1 MIELSED
8 TRSKNILIVQTE
20 FLDVLNELKSVN
32 ISLPRTSNQYDVD
45 LQTYSGN
52 GQLTIPIGKICSI
65 DLNPKIGISTE
76 RNILAYDE
84 SIVKFSCLEGTAYLT
99 SHSLIYIGES
109 DYIPTGYLTFYFYT
123 KSKSIVENSKY
134 LRYSLDP
141 DMDSKKDYIK
151 DKIDFLVNYTP
162 PNSLLLIDGPLIAGD
177 VYTYMI
183 RAIDKFLERN
193 ILPVFFVKNS
203 LSNMVVDSVKN
214 FSYKYNSDMHWSYK
228 YLKKGQRTNY
238 FKYADK
244 INPNNA
250 KIFSYIKS
258 YDISP
263 QRVEF
268 HLDTFKAFRNEI
280 DAIHDT
286 IYYMQ
291 LVQGDKN
298 NPQIRPIAIAER
310 FAREFIKLTDIN
322 KYFFDFGLVPTINQE
337 RFGW

>member
-1 MIELSED
+1 MIGLYD
-8 TRSKNILIVQTE
+8 DNKSKNILIVQTE
-20 FLDVLNELKSVN
+20 FLDVLNDLKSVN
-32 ISLPRTSNQYDVD
+32 ISMPRSSNQYDLD
-45 LQTYSGN
+45 LQTYSSN
-52 GQLTIPIGKICSI
+52 GQLTTPIGEVCSI
-65 DLNPKIGISTE
+65 DLNPKLGIATE
-76 RNILAYDE
+76 RKILAYDE

-99 SHSLIYIGES
+99 SHSLVYLGEN

-123 KSKSIVENSKY
+123 KSKKIVENSKY

-151 DKIDFLVNYTP
+151 DKINFLTNYTP

-183 RAIDKFLERN
+183 NAINKFLERN

-203 LSNMVVDSVKN
+203 SSNMVVDSIN
-214 FSYKYNSDMHWSYK
+214 DLSNKYNSDLHWSYK
-228 YLKKGQRTNY
+228 FLKKGQRTNY

-250 KIFSYIKS
+250 KVFSYIKG
-258 YDISP
+258 YDMSP

-268 HLDTFKAFRNEI
+268 HIDTFKSFRNEI
-280 DAIHDT
+280 DNIHDM
-286 IYYMQ
+286 IYYML
-291 LVQGDKN
+291 LVQGDKH

-322 KYFFDFGLVPTINQE
+322 KYFYDFGLIPTMNQE

>member
-1 MIELSED
+1 MIEPFESNK
-8 TRSKNILIVQTE
+8 SKNILIVQTE
-20 FLDVLNELKSVN
+20 FLDVLNELKSFNV
-32 ISLPRTSNQYDVD
+32 SLPKTSNQYNID
-45 LQTYSGN
+45 LQTYSVN
-52 GQLTIPIGKICSI
+52 GQLTSSVGEICSI
-65 DLNPKIGISTE
+65 DLNPKVGISTG
-76 RNILAYDE
+76 RSVLAYDE

-99 SHSLIYIGES
+99 SHSLVYLGEE

-123 KSKSIVENSKY
+123 KSKNIAENSKY

-141 DMDSKKDYIK
+141 DMDSKRDYIK

-183 RAIDKFLERN
+183 RAINKFTERN

-203 LSNMVVDSVKN
+203 SSNMVVDSVKEL
-214 FSYKYNSDMHWSYK
+214 SYKYNSDMHWSYK

-238 FKYADK
+238 FRYADK
-244 INPNNA
+244 VNPNNA
-250 KIFSYIKS
+250 KIFSYIKG
-258 YDISP
+258 YDMSP

-268 HLDTFKAFRNEI
+268 HIDTFKAFRNEL
-280 DAIHDT
+280 DTIHDMM
-286 IYYMQ
+286 YYLL
-291 LVQGDKN
+291 LVQGDKH
-298 NPQIRPIAIAER
+298 NPQIRPIAIAEK

-322 KYFFDFGLVPTINQE
+322 KYFFDFGLVPTMNQE